1 VPTGPRPTARP
12 GAGPGRGKSRPRAQV
27 RNAGTTAE
35 PRAAAP
41 EYGEAPAPERR
52 RRSNLTTRAI
62 ALAVVLLVLTIS
74 FASSLRIY
82 FGQAHEIASTKAE
95 ITSRQQRIVDLQ
107 AEVARW
113 ADSDYVKAQA
123 RDRLG
128 WVVPG
133 ETGYQVVG
141 ADGKPLGGG
150 SEIES
155 ETPPPAQAQPAW
167 WSTLWG
173 SVAAADK
180 PAPVQAKPKVPK
192 PISVHTKPNQVQP
205 SASSSATPR

>member
-1 VPTGPRPTARP
+1 
-12 GAGPGRGKSRPRAQV
+12 
-27 RNAGTTAE
+27 
-35 PRAAAP
+35 
-41 EYGEAPAPERR
+41 
-52 RRSNLTTRAI
+52 
-62 ALAVVLLVLTIS
+62 VLTIS
-74 FASSLRIY
+74 FATSLRIY
-82 FGQAHEIASTKAE
+82 FGQAHEIASTKAD
-95 ITSRQQRIVDLQ
+95 IVASQQRIVDLQ
-107 AEVARW
+107 ADVARW
-113 ADSDYVKAQA
+113 ADPDYVRAQA

-155 ETPPPAQAQPAW
+155 ETQPLDQAKPAW

-173 SVAAADK
+173 SVATADK

-192 PISVHTKPNQVQP
+192 AISVHTKPNQAQP
-205 SASSSATPR
+205 STSTSPTPR